1 MNVQQCGCPSST
13 SQAQVVVAL
22 STQGWM
28 LHVLADLLL
37 VDVTWLRHGQGHDM
51 AGAGQASSAA
61 LSAES
66 IAHQAAAPECRRAF
80 QRSASCRIIQ
90 RKPASGQELLTRGA
104 SMRFHALPL
113 VACWQ
118 SSMRVQNFQA
128 SQWSCHHALTGWSE
142 DSVVHAVTCR
152 ASHVP
157 IVLPRRSQ

>member
-28 LHVLADLLL
+28 LHVLADSLL

-66 IAHQAAAPECRRAF
+66 IAHQAAAPDCRRDF
-80 QRSASCRIIQ
+80 QRNAFGRIIQ

-104 SMRFHALPL
+104 SMRFHALPGAIL
-113 VACWQ
+113 AKRQHASCW
-118 SSMRVQNFQA
+118 NFRI
-128 SQWSCHHALTGWSE
+128 SRPLSG
-142 DSVVHAVTCR
+142 AVIM
-152 ASHVP
+152 H
-157 IVLPRRSQ
+157 